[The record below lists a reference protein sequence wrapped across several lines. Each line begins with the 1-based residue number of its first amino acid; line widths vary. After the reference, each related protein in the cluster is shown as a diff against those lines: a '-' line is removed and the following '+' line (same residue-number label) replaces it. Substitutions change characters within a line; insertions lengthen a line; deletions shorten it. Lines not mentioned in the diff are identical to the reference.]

1 MTKYS
6 FIIEISRYLWI
17 ILIIGNTYS
26 IGGITQVFTIKNIN
40 EKGDCVLFITLL
52 IVVINI
58 VYHQS
63 TFINNVPILE
73 DGYE

>member
-1 MTKYS
+1 MV
-6 FIIEISRYLWI
+6 

-26 IGGITQVFTIKNIN
+26 IGGITQVFAIKNIN
-40 EKGDCVLFITLL
+40 ERGDCVLFITLL

-63 TFINNVPILE
+63 TLKNNAPFLE